1 MEAGALKAEAR
12 GVAYVLTVFT
22 AGVNELL
29 LLDFI
34 ETVGKAPRQGLTSR
48 RRPGLRGPNH
58 STSVMAFGAK
68 ESENQGRRCRC
79 SAAGTHRALLTGG
92 VRPEGPRRGGQSPP
106 RAPGA
111 PPRRQPGMRA
121 VSHFPSPSKTRR
133 CGADTPGL
141 RGRRCRRLTPRGSR
155 GAPSSPPAAPRP
167 AEPHPR
173 GAQTAARPRPGTAPH
188 SPPHRFPS
196 SRGGCCGGPEP
207 SWALPHARR
216 PAGHGLMPGR
226 GSEGA
231 APLPPVPTR
240 LRCGGKREGKSGA
253 AARAPVAGP
262 ERFSLSGAFFLRHQ
276 LLPGGGGGGP
286 AWARAGAGPG
296 PARSAPPRP
305 GTGRTRGGGRTRAR
319 DSAGRG
325 WRGRTGRRELRAQGS
340 AVRGRQRGGRRQW
353 RRLLALPAAAAQP
366 RLAGPRGQDGGAGSA
381 FRTRP
386 SAAAVRPPERG
397 GDAPPVCP
405 PGAAAPGPPPP
416 RCVGVR
422 GGGEG
427 RTRAVGHTQT
437 HARTASGARARAG
450 PASRRLGARALSIVA
465 RAAPPGARRGPDGDV
480 RAVTMVT
487 SARPPPAALGPGRA
501 GSGTG
506 ARGLAAPA
514 APALRARRAELA
526 PRSGTPALSESWTEL
541 LFLLAGS
548 PGRRAQL
555 RAWQSSGTRR
565 SGLMGGSQGVLRR
578 ACSWSP

>member
-1 MEAGALKAEAR
+1 
-12 GVAYVLTVFT
+12 
-22 AGVNELL
+22 
-29 LLDFI
+29 
-34 ETVGKAPRQGLTSR
+34 
-48 RRPGLRGPNH
+48 
-58 STSVMAFGAK
+58 
-68 ESENQGRRCRC
+68 
-79 SAAGTHRALLTGG
+79 
-92 VRPEGPRRGGQSPP
+92 
-106 RAPGA
+106 
-111 PPRRQPGMRA
+111 
-121 VSHFPSPSKTRR
+121 
-133 CGADTPGL
+133 
-141 RGRRCRRLTPRGSR
+141 
-155 GAPSSPPAAPRP
+155 
-167 AEPHPR
+167 
-173 GAQTAARPRPGTAPH
+173 
-188 SPPHRFPS
+188 
-196 SRGGCCGGPEP
+196 
-207 SWALPHARR
+207 
-216 PAGHGLMPGR
+216 MPGR

-405 PGAAAPGPPPP
+405 PGAAAPGRPPP

-487 SARPPPAALGPGRA
+487 SARPPPAGLGPGRERDGRA
-501 GSGTG
+501 GVGGAGGFGPQGPQSRARTPLRDTG
-506 ARGLAAPA
+506 AFRKLDGAFVPSCRLPGAAGTAPSLAELRDK
-514 APALRARRAELA
+514 ALRAHGWL
-526 PRSGTPALSESWTEL
+526 SGCPAQGLQLESMISTDPSDSEYSVILWFF
-541 LFLLAGS
+541 FL
-548 PGRRAQL
+548 
-555 RAWQSSGTRR
+555 
-565 SGLMGGSQGVLRR
+565 
-578 ACSWSP
+578 